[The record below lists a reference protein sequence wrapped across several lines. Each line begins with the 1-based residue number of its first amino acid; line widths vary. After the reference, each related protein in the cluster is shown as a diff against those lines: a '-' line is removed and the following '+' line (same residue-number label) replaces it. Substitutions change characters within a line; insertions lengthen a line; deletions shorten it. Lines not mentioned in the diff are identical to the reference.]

1 MLSRRGRVPF
11 SRIDNNMGNEQSDE
25 NHGDL
30 DQLEEEELREDILR
44 AFATEY
50 GQTVKGKE
58 PLPGSPPK
66 KLPGNPAVRRTKAKR
81 KSKKRVSKQAQG
93 RSMDTVSSMN
103 AKRNS
108 KGGGG
113 RTELG
118 SRNKTAPNTEKER
131 EIDKGTGEIDGE
143 KAAFPEEETG
153 KFVHN
158 SPRKKAASAVISSKA
173 TRHEAHG
180 KRTKHPNGAPA
191 KGAKRPG
198 APAKSTKRPDAI
210 ATIGR
215 FARNVI
221 VKKEIAQRKVMQT
234 EEENLVEDLLGEIVG
249 IDVAILVQAF
259 NKLVA
264 PPTSSSSF
272 RENKGAAQGQANGPP
287 TPENDGGRV
296 GKVDAAPAQSDNS
309 KAFKMMLG
317 DFSGDSPEKD
327 SHAALKQW
335 RVSLAQKRFHSSKGP
350 SGRHQQDDDVR
361 EDEVAIE
368 MKTNPLRNKRSRT
381 PKQETSVKARKQK
394 NADLTGKVQNHPDS
408 SPTIAAAPE
417 PSSYRS
423 VYMFPPGQL
432 GLALTE
438 SENSHGDTIVSVEAF
453 LEAFQSENF
462 TTLSVGHII
471 ERIGSRNVIG
481 LDFEHV
487 VEIIKSEPRPCE
499 YVFRDPDLT
508 PVLEMAPDRTAYSFA
523 PGSLGIGLSER
534 TQLNGDLIVFVEN
547 IVEGSQSAN
556 FKSLK
561 VGHIIEKI
569 GSRNVIGLG
578 FDHVIE
584 IVERTER
591 PCDYIFRAGRED
603 STAGGDGVVSAA
615 KPSANTKLHSRGSPD
630 RKNNKLSKS
639 TVLRRRQ
646 MMKNI
651 KNNNK
656 IEMAHTALKNAL
668 RKQKDRVGQPGED
681 AAKKR
686 ARQKAAEG
694 FKDALHQE
702 QQKVGKEVEKMEIL
716 ILLKRLGLRV
726 NPLYIDRPIDFRTLE
741 ESSEIIINK
750 FQSAKKPRKSK
761 ANSGGLDAKEKKLEA
776 EKGKLLLLKEMEES
790 GVDISVTTATAR
802 DLEIMK
808 KKKSQSN
815 DRLAH
820 VINIQR
826 IFRKNRFRRTINT
839 HLRTRQRSATCIQ
852 RFWHLMV
859 FRRERRTMCVRVQRF
874 WRNFQWVEK
883 QSARS
888 NVAVIRQRAISNWV
902 GSNNSFIDP
911 HMNASSIYNLVN
923 SAASKIQRV
932 RRQQLLIRRFRNII
946 ADGLR
951 KKMRNSSGDEF
962 LHASRHYIRVSKM
975 WKRSLKPVT
984 AFKDQMQAA
993 KGNVPAGRTREG
1005 HSGDVSEVEKYKST
1019 WTFLESII
1027 VEIQAFYRGHL
1038 TRRWVRKWKT
1048 AHSRDHEALLATK
1061 HVKVNVVG
1069 GKGFKKRDSFCKV
1082 YAHGIFLGKTNV
1094 CKNSTN
1100 PVWNKKPFHAD
1111 FLSGRDIYLEFEVIA
1126 RSKLGIQTFLGR
1138 GSIYAAKCFGN
1149 AKNTLTLVTKAGKKQ
1164 KYNKFVQGS
1173 LTITVSKPAN
1183 RTNQGAN
1190 RRVKTARSKIVA
1202 LQALLRGYLQR
1213 GKWSVAKRNS
1223 LRAIQLVQAKY
1234 RCVRLTRKYQQ
1245 FRKSAVLCQTIV
1257 RGHIH
1262 QTRYII
1268 KRGSAIC
1275 LQQFVRCHLCRSHF
1289 NTMWSSTVTL
1299 QSLARRGVALKR
1311 YTQTRNCAR
1320 RLQSWVRS
1328 KWANTKYKCLRRGVV
1343 LLQLRY
1349 KFNWKDY
1356 FKQFKHRIRSLQRV
1370 FRNFQI
1376 VHRARRIQ
1384 TWYRH
1389 LKEGL
1394 KSVLNIY
1401 KYLKFYIMEENVA
1414 RVQALFR
1421 GKRTRRTLTRMRSED
1436 RAFRACYECLKPKL
1450 TSEIVSRYVEFERIW
1465 TNRQYYRDIHLPLI
1479 RIEIPYRME
1488 IMETRRRES
1497 IEGGIMV
1504 EAHRNLC
1511 ALKIQCRFRSFA
1523 TRKRFA
1529 GSADDY
1535 EPTPENTDGDDT
1547 SVYSGR
1553 EDSSDESLSER
1564 DTLSLGSEEEQQLD
1578 VDAIAITFPPGS
1590 DVWVASPRL
1599 FEAEG
1604 AYHGVVEKYETSED
1618 GTVLYVVHFD
1628 DGDVVYDIGIGGDR
1642 LYHDDP
1648 RATPNVEDT
1657 HILEEEVE
1665 VEVEVE
1671 EEEEEKE
1678 EEKKEEEGGVEE
1690 GEGVE
1695 EEEEEEEEIEEVKE
1709 VEKED
1714 VKEENNVE
1722 KEEKIGEEGIIPHGG
1737 GLEEGGGG
1745 AW

>member
-1 MLSRRGRVPF
+1 VLSRRGRVPF

-350 SGRHQQDDDVR
+350 AQ
-361 EDEVAIE
+361 A
-368 MKTNPLRNKRSRT
+368 
-381 PKQETSVKARKQK
+381 
-394 NADLTGKVQNHPDS
+394 
-408 SPTIAAAPE
+408 
-417 PSSYRS
+417 
-423 VYMFPPGQL
+423 
-432 GLALTE
+432 
-438 SENSHGDTIVSVEAF
+438 
-453 LEAFQSENF
+453 
-462 TTLSVGHII
+462 
-471 ERIGSRNVIG
+471 
-481 LDFEHV
+481 
-487 VEIIKSEPRPCE
+487 
-499 YVFRDPDLT
+499 
-508 PVLEMAPDRTAYSFA
+508 
-523 PGSLGIGLSER
+523 
-534 TQLNGDLIVFVEN
+534 
-547 IVEGSQSAN
+547 
-556 FKSLK
+556 
-561 VGHIIEKI
+561 
-569 GSRNVIGLG
+569 
-578 FDHVIE
+578 
-584 IVERTER
+584 
-591 PCDYIFRAGRED
+591 

-651 KNNNK
+651 KKNNK

-802 DLEIMK
+802 DLEILK

-1126 RSKLGIQTFLGR
+1126 RSKLGIQTFLGK

-1665 VEVEVE
+1665 VEVE

-1745 AW
+1745 HGSEEDVDSELDAEMEVKHSHQDAAALKESPSDNGSVHSGEDEEAEATVVPVLREEFSFLFNQLSQPAKVQEEPARQEIMEMSSQKFWQIKILKFETPRMKQLKNAPDVLWCILRTPENEKLGQTPRQKCNPLYRTGSFSTQWGEAFYVPVYDTYVFDVYGQAGQEDFFCGSARVKEDAIDNVIANEYGVVSFRLKKSGVETSDMINCIGGDIFLEFSSGPITRSFEI